1 MMNYLYFPI
10 DKGNSSYH
18 HVYKYNS
25 PYIKINSYK
34 DEFITTSQC
43 SSRFKMNSALQF
55 INVIDSHNDNDNEST
70 GKRKANVSFI
80 KTTKLNFNK
89 INTCSVGHSNKN
101 KYKAITDRN
110 KFNESESVF
119 YKRKRLYKS
128 SSCYNVNCSSSGVKE
143 RNRNSKKNSKCINK
157 RNSLSS
163 VVVGG
168 MHNLKYQ
175 HNRKDSL
182 YSTKGNTTC
191 DDSKNHYGK
200 VGQDVKVESV
210 EDAHVNFVRMIQ
222 ETKNVLIQKEQGSCV
237 DISFE

>member
-1 MMNYLYFPI
+1 
-10 DKGNSSYH
+10 
-18 HVYKYNS
+18 
-25 PYIKINSYK
+25 
-34 DEFITTSQC
+34 
-43 SSRFKMNSALQF
+43 
-55 INVIDSHNDNDNEST
+55 
-70 GKRKANVSFI
+70 
-80 KTTKLNFNK
+80 
-89 INTCSVGHSNKN
+89 
-101 KYKAITDRN
+101 
-110 KFNESESVF
+110 
-119 YKRKRLYKS
+119 
-128 SSCYNVNCSSSGVKE
+128 VNCSSSGVKE

-168 MHNLKYQ
+168 MHNWKYQ

-182 YSTKGNTTC
+182 YSTKGNTTG

>member
-18 HVYKYNS
+18 HVHKYNS
-25 PYIKINSYK
+25 PYIKLNSYK
-34 DEFITTSQC
+34 DDFVSTSQC

-55 INVIDSHNDNDNEST
+55 INVIDLHNENDNESAS
-70 GKRKANVSFI
+70 KRKTNVSFV

-89 INTCSVGHSNKN
+89 INTCFVGNSNKN

-110 KFNESESVF
+110 KCNESECVF
-119 YKRKRLYKS
+119 YKKKRLYKS
-128 SSCYNVNCSSSGVKE
+128 SSCNNVNCSSSGVKE
-143 RNRNSKKNSKCINK
+143 RNMNCKRNSKCVNK

-168 MHNLKYQ
+168 LHNWNYQ

-200 VGQDVKVESV
+200 VAQDVKVESV
-210 EDAHVNFVRMIQ
+210 EDAHVNFVKMIQ
-222 ETKNVLIQKEQGSCV
+222 ETKNVLIQKEQGNCV